1 MLRCSTM
8 SELIVFIAAFF
19 GFGATAVTFHDLATI
34 SFYCR
39 ATGKMSLI
47 CHSDSVTL

>member
-1 MLRCSTM
+1 M

-34 SFYCR
+34 SFYLEPFCDLAKLFFR
-39 ATGKMSLI
+39 
-47 CHSDSVTL
+47 